1 MVVWD
6 SLKINANKNKAVF
19 RLYIIF
25 NLNSRLMLLL
35 ALAIAPGLAICVY
48 ILYRDVYNRE
58 PALNMI
64 LSFVLGIVSIVPAL
78 AIESAISRFLDHS
91 LFSIIAGAFLGVALV
106 EELCKFAVL
115 RWYSF

>member
-1 MVVWD
+1 MQC
-6 SLKINANKNKAVF
+6 AVCGF
-19 RLYIIF
+19 IIF
-25 NLNSRLMLLL
+25 TKNRFMLLL
-35 ALAIAPGLAICVY
+35 ALAIAPGLAICIY

-78 AIESAISRFLDHS
+78 AIETALGRFLSHS
-91 LFSIIAGAFLGVALV
+91 LFSIVAGAFVAVALV

-115 RWYSF
+115 RYYSFTRQSF